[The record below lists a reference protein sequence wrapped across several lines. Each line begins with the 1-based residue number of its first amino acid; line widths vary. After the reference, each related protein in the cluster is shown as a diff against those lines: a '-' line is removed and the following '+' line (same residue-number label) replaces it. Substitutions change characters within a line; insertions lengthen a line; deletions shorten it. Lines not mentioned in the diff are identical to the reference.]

1 MEEFSRLLE
10 LMERLRGDRGCPWD
24 KKQKIESFKTFLLEE
39 VYELIEAIEKDNP
52 DSIKEELGDLLF
64 HIIFIAQICKE
75 EGKFEIKDVLRFTY
89 EKMVRRHPHVFSNE
103 ETPDFIP
110 KKWEEIKKKEK
121 RDYSLLGNVPKTLPA
136 LLRAYVVTKK
146 VSRVGFDW
154 ERIDEVF
161 LKLNEEINELREA
174 ERLQNKEKIAE
185 EVGDLLFTVVNI
197 SRFYGVDPEDAL
209 RSATQKFIDRF
220 SYIEKNLDFNKTT
233 TEMMDRLWEEKKE
246 MEKKR
251 G

>member
-39 VYELIEAIEKDNP
+39 VYELIEAIEKDSP

-209 RSATQKFIDRF
+209 RSSTQKFIDRF

>member
-1 MEEFSRLLE
+1 
-10 LMERLRGDRGCPWD
+10 
-24 KKQKIESFKTFLLEE
+24 
-39 VYELIEAIEKDNP
+39 
-52 DSIKEELGDLLF
+52 
-64 HIIFIAQICKE
+64 
-75 EGKFEIKDVLRFTY
+75 
-89 EKMVRRHPHVFSNE
+89 
-103 ETPDFIP
+103 
-110 KKWEEIKKKEK
+110 
-121 RDYSLLGNVPKTLPA
+121 
-136 LLRAYVVTKK
+136 VVTKK

-220 SYIEKNLDFNKTT
+220 SHIEKNLDFNKTT

>member
-209 RSATQKFIDRF
+209 RSSTQKFIDRF

>member
-39 VYELIEAIEKDNP
+39 VYELIEAIEKDSP

>member
-220 SYIEKNLDFNKTT
+220 SYIEKNLGLNKTT